1 MDRTREQEIREHW
14 RQFRRQVE
22 QTGDTLRGR
31 SMPRLTETL
40 FALYEETGSRLDYE
54 NIYFERRRFLAVFG
68 LLSIWHRR
76 AEDLRKLEEVIGEI
90 CLEETWALP
99 AHVDHRE
106 KDWRRTVDLFAS
118 ETGQALAQITA
129 ELSDRL
135 DAALVQQVKELV
147 TYRLLDAY
155 MEREKGAWRWES
167 MQNNWVAVCAG
178 CLGSMA
184 LYLLQDEPGK
194 QGQIID
200 RVIDTLPD
208 YLDGMCDDGTCP
220 EGLSY
225 YTYGMVYYAGFA
237 EQLRSHTKGAVCLLE
252 QEKVRRIARFQQIC
266 YLTGGITVSFSD
278 GSSRDRF
285 RLGLTCRLAE
295 TVSGVEIPPLSAAM
309 GFEDDHCYRFMGNYQ
324 DDCWVRQYLEKLEK
338 LTTADTSDTQR
349 QQRTKWFTFLPHAQW
364 AVWKNAGLDLAVKG
378 GHNGE
383 AHNHNDVGS
392 LMFAANG
399 EVFLSDLGCGEYTRE
414 YFAPE
419 TRYTLLC
426 NRSMGHNVP
435 VLNGQEQKAGRK
447 YGTTYFEG
455 DDSGCVRLEY
465 GGAYGSGKRLE
476 RILIFREGAGDFRLE
491 DRAADMGQQ
500 DWLEENFVTQMKPV
514 VTGDRIC
521 IPGEKGTLTLT
532 AAGAK
537 VIVIHREIFVD
548 HRGKDRDVWLIRFRA
563 EQQGTVAVC
572 TVHGVYEA
580 KCGSQAAEN
589 TGK

>member
-1 MDRTREQEIREHW
+1 MT
-14 RQFRRQVE
+14 
-22 QTGDTLRGR
+22 
-31 SMPRLTETL
+31 
-40 FALYEETGSRLDYE
+40 
-54 NIYFERRRFLAVFG
+54 
-68 LLSIWHRR
+68 
-76 AEDLRKLEEVIGEI
+76 
-90 CLEETWALP
+90 
-99 AHVDHRE
+99 
-106 KDWRRTVDLFAS
+106 AS
-118 ETGQALAQITA
+118 
-129 ELSDRL
+129 
-135 DAALVQQVKELV
+135 
-147 TYRLLDAY
+147 
-155 MEREKGAWRWES
+155 
-167 MQNNWVAVCAG
+167 
-178 CLGSMA
+178 
-184 LYLLQDEPGK
+184 
-194 QGQIID
+194 
-200 RVIDTLPD
+200 
-208 YLDGMCDDGTCP
+208 GTCP

-225 YTYGMVYYAGFA
+225 YTYGMAYYAGFA
-237 EQLRSHTKGAVCLLE
+237 EQLRSHTKGAVRLLE

-324 DDCWVRQYLEKLEK
+324 DDCWVRQYLEKL
-338 LTTADTSDTQR
+338 TTADTNDTRR
-349 QQRTKWFTFLPHAQW
+349 QQRTKWFTLLPHAQW

-383 AHNHNDVGS
+383 SHNHNDVGS

-435 VLNGQEQKAGRK
+435 VLNGQEQKTGRE

-455 DDSGCVRLEY
+455 EDSGCVRLEY

-476 RILIFREGAGDFRLE
+476 RTLIFREGAGDFWLE